1 MVRSVEKFA
10 GLEIDST
17 MTARGICSHPVRCQ
31 RHEVEQSKGTSQY
44 ASQNYEMRN
53 GLNGLERDRSQTPQ
67 LSAEHLQMLNGMKGL
82 SYSLRTGLHAAPL
95 WRSST
100 SEIKPQPELLNISR
114 IRISVALN
122 SVEAALRERSVK
134 HQWKVK
140 LLKCLT
146 NTNERKIVILLV
158 APGICILL
166 IDDQIGRESNRPRS
180 LAPVNRSLNR
190 CR

>member
-1 MVRSVEKFA
+1 MVRSVEKFS
-10 GLEIDST
+10 GREIDST

-100 SEIKPQPELLNISR
+100 SEIKPQPELLKISR
-114 IRISVALN
+114 IPISIALH
-122 SVEAALRERSVK
+122 SVEAAFR
-134 HQWKVK
+134 
-140 LLKCLT
+140 
-146 NTNERKIVILLV
+146 
-158 APGICILL
+158 G
-166 IDDQIGRESNRPRS
+166 
-180 LAPVNRSLNR
+180 APVEDKTAQLPDEYEPSKSSHPALCVRHLHTFD
-190 CR
+190 

>member
-1 MVRSVEKFA
+1 
-10 GLEIDST
+10 
-17 MTARGICSHPVRCQ
+17 
-31 RHEVEQSKGTSQY
+31 
-44 ASQNYEMRN
+44 MRN

-146 NTNERKIVILLV
+146 NTKEK
-158 APGICILL
+158 
-166 IDDQIGRESNRPRS
+166 
-180 LAPVNRSLNR
+180 
-190 CR
+190 